1 MPKAIKSLLSIVVAV
16 ALALSNVS
24 FAAARKGRAE
34 TLYADRSYRF
44 FAVCRGDSGNEAQ
57 SKKVFEERLK
67 FLEERFSGCEI
78 VEGSLIVALG
88 PNRPPNVTSD
98 FAFLANVTEITG
110 YLLINFANGIDV
122 PLPSLKVVRGQ
133 ETRLVSS
140 GLRGFPKATGHRF
153 SVSLGESDITKW
165 PFPSLQEIVNGKVLL
180 YKLSNLTTP
189 NATDWSDILP
199 GGRDD
204 VFDFQVGTALSVIGN

>member
-1 MPKAIKSLLSIVVAV
+1 M
-16 ALALSNVS
+16 
-24 FAAARKGRAE
+24 
-34 TLYADRSYRF
+34 
-44 FAVCRGDSGNEAQ
+44 CRGDSGNEAQ
-57 SKKVFEERLK
+57 SKRDLQERLK

-78 VEGSLIVALG
+78 VEGSLIVLLG

-110 YLLINFANGIDV
+110 YLLINFANGIEV

-133 ETRLVSS
+133 ETLLVSS

-180 YKLSNLTTP
+180 YNLSNLATP
-189 NATDWSDILP
+189 DTIDWSDILP
-199 GGRDD
+199 NGTAD
-204 VFDFQVGTALSVIGN
+204 VFDFQVGTAPSAKSN